1 MKISSITGQKDGE
14 VVTIN
19 AHANLKAVANVMQ
32 GRGIAALPV
41 LAERQVVGIV
51 SEGDIVAALAEHGQS
66 AGWILLK
73 DVLKRRPLVSIT
85 TADTIK
91 QAMSLM
97 TYRHVRHL
105 PVIDEGELKGIVSL
119 GDIVKYRL
127 EELEMET
134 NVLRDLA
141 VAVR

>member
-1 MKISSITGQKDGE
+1 MKISSITDQKDGE

-32 GRGIAALPV
+32 DRGIAALAV
-41 LAERQVVGIV
+41 LTERKVVGIV
-51 SEGDIVAALAEHGQS
+51 SERDIVAALAEHGHA
-66 AGWILLK
+66 AGSIPLK
-73 DVLKRRPLVSIT
+73 EVLKRRSLVSIT
-85 TADTIK
+85 SADTIK

-97 TYRHVRHL
+97 TYGHVRHL